1 MHGAPTPGLFFPWK
15 KLYVDVFLAIF
26 DPFLDPKITVRFLTT
41 LDDKVWERPDFFLI
55 CFPAPFPYS
64 HEERT
69 GYLRDNLKKGL
80 SRFETG
86 DVPFFGTFPRSGP
99 RPYNFS

>member
-1 MHGAPTPGLFFPWK
+1 MFTG
-15 KLYVDVFLAIF
+15 FLALF

-86 DVPFFGTFPRSGP
+86 DVPFLEPFHAPGQGP
-99 RPYNFS
+99 TIFLKK